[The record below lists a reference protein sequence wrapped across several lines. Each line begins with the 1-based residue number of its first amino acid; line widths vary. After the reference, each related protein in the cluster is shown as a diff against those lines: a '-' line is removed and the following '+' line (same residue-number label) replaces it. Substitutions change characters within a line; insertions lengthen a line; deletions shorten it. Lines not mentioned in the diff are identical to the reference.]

1 MGQLQMGNK
10 SVHFQ
15 AVAVHQY
22 KFLILCGIVT
32 ALLQFPVN
40 HCHSDRFVF
49 VSAKD
54 SAVSAGK
61 L

>member
-22 KFLILCGIVT
+22 KFLVLCGIVT
-32 ALLQFPVN
+32 ALLHVPGQSLP
-40 HCHSDRFVF
+40 
-49 VSAKD
+49 
-54 SAVSAGK
+54 
-61 L
+61 